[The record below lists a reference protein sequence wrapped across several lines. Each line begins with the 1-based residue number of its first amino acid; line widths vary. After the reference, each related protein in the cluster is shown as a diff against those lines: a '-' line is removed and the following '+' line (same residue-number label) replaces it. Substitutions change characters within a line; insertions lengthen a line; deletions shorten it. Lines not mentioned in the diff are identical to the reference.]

1 MFSEDNKSKQKG
13 GPYVKIYLKDPKEFR
28 KVLLLKG
35 HSQRTFAELV
45 EITPPYLNQIV
56 NGERFPSGKV
66 AKKIVDVLEMEFED
80 IFFINDACKSYQN

>member
-1 MFSEDNKSKQKG
+1 M
-13 GPYVKIYLKDPKEFR
+13 KIYLKDPKEFR